1 MKTADLIREGYT
13 LENMQIISVDLSMQ
27 DHGVITL
34 MMSMKGNCIGT
45 VYGGICLGHGYLGA
59 KEFSGSVKAMPYI
72 MRIMD
77 VVGVERFNDMK
88 GKYVRVAIKDFSS
101 PVKIIGNIIE
111 DKWFNPES
119 FFNE

>member
-1 MKTADLIREGYT
+1 MKTEDLIKAGYT
-13 LENMQIISVDLSMQ
+13 LENMKITSVDLSMR
-27 DHGVITL
+27 DHGAITL
-34 MMSMKGNCIGT
+34 MMAMEGNGIGT
-45 VYGGICLGHGYLGA
+45 IYGGICLGHGYLGA
-59 KEFSGSVKAMPYI
+59 KEFSGSEKAMPYI

-77 VVGVERFNDMK
+77 VVGVECFNDMK
-88 GKYVRVAIKDFSS
+88 GKYVRVAIKTFSS